1 MDDDDRQKEKQIDV
15 VEKKGFQFVMK
26 DKVLLVSIRGLL
38 KLENYLFV
46 IKLVTIFLD
55 KNY

>member
-1 MDDDDRQKEKQIDV
+1 MDDDRQKEKQIDV

-46 IKLVTIFLD
+46 IKLVRIFLD